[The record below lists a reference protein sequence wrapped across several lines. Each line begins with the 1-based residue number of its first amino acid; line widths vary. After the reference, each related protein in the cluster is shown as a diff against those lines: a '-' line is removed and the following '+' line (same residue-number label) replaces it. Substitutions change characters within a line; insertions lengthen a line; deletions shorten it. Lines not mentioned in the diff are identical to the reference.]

1 MGAPGIASL
10 VRALAK
16 APALRNAGGD
26 ADRWLFGRQV
36 GPCMQSLS
44 LGRRRAMQVTMIV
57 HRLLDAVF
65 RTLDTVDALRVR
77 IDAVLGRSDA
87 QPASSWPAVVEVNI
101 NDADDVRAGAVAP
114 ADLDAS
120 RSKPEAPAPEK
131 SKTTTRAA
139 AKPNTA
145 TKTATRTA
153 TKTATRTKKATPAAT
168 VPKTARASATA
179 ARPKKTPTDQ
189 PDVASTP
196 PSSSSRKGS
205 VDRSGKD
212 FDSPRAR
219 AVEGWLKEHG
229 GAIVAED
236 ATLNGKRTLARVL
249 WAVALAEQAGSEHGL
264 TAADTSALLSS
275 AAGVEVFATNVARS
289 FRDESELFCETT
301 PDGRSK
307 RYTVTDVGRTRLAE
321 VATR

>member
-1 MGAPGIASL
+1 
-10 VRALAK
+10 
-16 APALRNAGGD
+16 
-26 ADRWLFGRQV
+26 
-36 GPCMQSLS
+36 MQTS
-44 LGRRRAMQVTMIV
+44 MIV
-57 HRLLDAVF
+57 HRLLDVVF

-114 ADLDAS
+114 ADLDAWRS
-120 RSKPEAPAPEK
+120 RPEAPAAATSTVPTTGPTAVATRP
-131 SKTTTRAA
+131 KTASR
-139 AKPNTA
+139 
-145 TKTATRTA
+145 TATRTA
-153 TKTATRTKKATPAAT
+153 TRAATKTKKTTPAVT
-168 VPKTARASATA
+168 EPKVARASATA
-179 ARPKKTPTDQ
+179 ARPKKASADQ

-196 PSSSSRKGS
+196 PTSASRKGS

-212 FDSPRAR
+212 VDSPRAR
-219 AVEGWLKEHG
+219 AVEGWLNEHG

-249 WAVALAEQAGSEHGL
+249 WAVALAEQTGSEHGL

-289 FRDESELFCETT
+289 FRDESELFRETT

-307 RYTVTDVGRTRLAE
+307 RYTVTDIGRTRLAE

>member
-1 MGAPGIASL
+1 M
-10 VRALAK
+10 K
-16 APALRNAGGD
+16 T
-26 ADRWLFGRQV
+26 
-36 GPCMQSLS
+36 
-44 LGRRRAMQVTMIV
+44 TMIV

-77 IDAVLGRSDA
+77 IDAVIGRSDA
-87 QPASSWPAVVEVNI
+87 QPASSWPATVEVNI
-101 NDADDVRAGAVAP
+101 NDADDVRAGVVAP
-114 ADLDAS
+114 ADLDAWRS
-120 RSKPEAPAPEK
+120 RPEAPAPEP

-139 AKPNTA
+139 AKP
-145 TKTATRTA
+145 KTA

-168 VPKTARASATA
+168 VHKTATVSATA
-179 ARPKKTPTDQ
+179 ARPKKTPTAQ

-196 PSSSSRKGS
+196 PSSASRKGS

-289 FRDESELFCETT
+289 FRDESDLFRETT

-307 RYTVTDVGRTRLAE
+307 RYTVTDVGRGRLAE